1 MTCIVLSGLF
11 EGAVFFA
18 PFLLGELFDHI
29 HDSRKGNTR

>member
-1 MTCIVLSGLF
+1 MVYDILSLF

-18 PFLLGELFDHI
+18 PFLLGAMLDHI